1 MSSKNRERKYIVN
14 FIKTLQEKNF
24 SVANKNLEKIIH
36 EKIKNKITIVA
47 QKPLF

>member
-1 MSSKNRERKYIVN
+1 MNKERKHIIN

-24 SVANKNLEKIIH
+24 SDANKNLEKIIH
-36 EKIKNKITIVA
+36 EKIKKKIAIAA